1 MSREAALA
9 KAKELEVDLV
19 EIAPKA
25 VPPVAKLIE
34 YGKMLYIVKKKEHAA
49 KKAGKSLEQKGIRIT
64 FRMGE
69 GDLERQ
75 RKHTE
80 EFLTKGH
87 SVKVQLVM
95 KGREN
100 AHKHLAYEK
109 MKAFT
114 VSLSEF
120 GKLEDLPRGSGY
132 QIIAI
137 MKPIKAT

>member
-1 MSREAALA
+1 MSRESALA
-9 KAKELEVDLV
+9 EAQTREVDLV

-25 VPPVAKLIE
+25 QPPVAKLIE
-34 YGKMLYIVKKKEHAA
+34 YGKMLYMLKKKEHAS

-75 RKHTE
+75 RKHAE
-80 EFLTKGH
+80 EFLEKGH
-87 SVKVQLVM
+87 PVRVQLVM

-114 VSLSEF
+114 MSLAES
-120 GKLEDLPRGSGY
+120 GKLEQNPRGSGY

-137 MKPIKAT
+137 LKPIKVA